1 MSEWKEF
8 FIEDLADF
16 CNSKRIPLSSM
27 QRAGKKGHYPYY
39 GASGIVD
46 YVDEYIFD
54 GSYIL
59 ISEDGE
65 NLKTRKTPIA
75 FEASGQFWVNNHAHI
90 LKAKKPFLT
99 KLIILYFSQL
109 DLSPYL
115 TGAVQPKLNKASL
128 GKIPLF
134 LPSCEKEQQAIASVL
149 SALDD
154 KIDLLQRQNQ
164 TLEQMA
170 ATLFR
175 QWFIEEAKEDWES
188 YYLEDLAH
196 IYIGRTPPRKE
207 SQWFSTSNSDVKWI
221 SIKDLGDKGIFTFR
235 TSEYLSN
242 EAIETFNI
250 PIIPK
255 DTVMLSFKMTVGRVG
270 ISSEDMTSNE
280 AIAQFQIKKLISK
293 EFLYCFL
300 KQYNFDTLGSTSSI
314 VTAINTALIRKIE
327 VNLPDAELIE
337 KFNEIV
343 KGSFDKVRFNQIQ
356 IQTLQ
361 TLRDTLLPKLI
372 SGEVRLK
379 GFEAVS

>member
-149 SALDD
+149 SVLDD